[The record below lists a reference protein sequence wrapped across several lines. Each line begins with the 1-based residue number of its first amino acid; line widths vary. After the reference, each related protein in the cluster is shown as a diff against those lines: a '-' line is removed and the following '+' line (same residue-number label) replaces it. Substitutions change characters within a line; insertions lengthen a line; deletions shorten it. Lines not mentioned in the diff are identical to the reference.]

1 MHPDLQGFID
11 LELLSERAH
20 LDQRQSETRRHQGV
34 CWSGMSP
41 DPFEPRA
48 EAEIIVAAKT
58 RLAAFRARRSDNA
71 LLQLACDIQRLAQ
84 SIHRS
89 AEEVRASCNRDPRH
103 RTSQLDQTVTD
114 LWRLHVEMRKS
125 LQDANLSLAHLAEPS
140 RRHLSAKS
148 LRLRSRLAADGTH
161 RPAGG

>member
-1 MHPDLQGFID
+1 MYPDLQDFID
-11 LELLSERAH
+11 LEFSSERAQLGH
-20 LDQRQSETRRHQGV
+20 RQSEIRRHQGV
-34 CWSGMSP
+34 CWSGVVP
-41 DPFEPRA
+41 DPLEPRA
-48 EAEIIVAAKT
+48 EAEIIAAAKT
-58 RLAAFRARRSDNA
+58 RLAAFHTRLFDNG
-71 LLQLACDIQRLAQ
+71 LLRLACDIQRLAQ

-103 RTSQLDQTVTD
+103 RSSQLDQTITD

-125 LQDANLSLAHLAEPS
+125 LQDADLSLEHLAEPS

-148 LRLRSRLAADGTH
+148 LRLRSRLAAVGTD

>member
-1 MHPDLQGFID
+1 MQPDLQTFID
-11 LELLSERAH
+11 LECSSERAH
-20 LDQRQSETRRHQGV
+20 HDHRKSEIRRHQGV

-41 DPFEPRA
+41 DPFEPLA
-48 EAEIIVAAKT
+48 EAEIIAAAKT
-58 RLAAFRARRSDNA
+58 RLATFQARRSDNS

-103 RTSQLDQTVTD
+103 RSSQLDQTVAD
-114 LWRLHVEMRKS
+114 LWHLHVEMRKS
-125 LQDANLSLAHLAEPS
+125 LQAADISLAHLAEPS